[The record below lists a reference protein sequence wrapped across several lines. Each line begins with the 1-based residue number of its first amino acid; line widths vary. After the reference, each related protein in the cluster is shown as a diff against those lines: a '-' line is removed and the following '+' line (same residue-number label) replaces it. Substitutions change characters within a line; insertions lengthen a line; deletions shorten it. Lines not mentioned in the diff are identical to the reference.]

1 MRARAAFALLGLV
14 VLACSQV
21 REPAAARAGVAGD
34 PVLPPAM
41 RERAVFAAG

>member
-1 MRARAAFALLGLV
+1 MRARAVFALLGLAA
-14 VLACSQV
+14 LACSQV
-21 REPAAARAGVAGD
+21 REPAAVRADAAGD